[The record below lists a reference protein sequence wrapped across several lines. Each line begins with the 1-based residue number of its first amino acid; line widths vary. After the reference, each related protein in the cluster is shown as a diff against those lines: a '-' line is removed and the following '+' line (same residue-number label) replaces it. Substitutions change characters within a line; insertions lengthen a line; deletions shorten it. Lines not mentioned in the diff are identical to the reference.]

1 MAKNT
6 IKLKKFADIINEYK
20 AVGAINPGA
29 LLEITSAGKVQPH
42 STAGGT
48 IQKMFALEDELQ
60 GRTIDTAFSA
70 DEPVQCWQTVSGEEV
85 YAWLKNGQSVAIGD
99 YLQSGGDGT
108 LTKLAPASAAI
119 VEFPGIVVGVAL
131 EAVDMSGSDGADPS
145 GRIKIRIN

>member
-6 IKLKKFADIINEYK
+6 IKLKKYVDVINEYK

-29 LLEITSAGKVQPH
+29 LIEVTSAGKVQPH
-42 STAGGT
+42 STSGGT
-48 IQKMFALEDELQ
+48 VLKMFALEDELQ

-70 DEPVQCWQTVSGEEV
+70 DEPVQCWQTVAGEEV

-99 YLQSGGDGT
+99 FLTSGGDGT
-108 LTKLAPASAAI
+108 LIKLVAASAA
-119 VEFPGIVVGVAL
+119 VTEFASSVVGIAL
-131 EAVDMSGSDGADPS
+131 EAVDMSGSDAVDPS